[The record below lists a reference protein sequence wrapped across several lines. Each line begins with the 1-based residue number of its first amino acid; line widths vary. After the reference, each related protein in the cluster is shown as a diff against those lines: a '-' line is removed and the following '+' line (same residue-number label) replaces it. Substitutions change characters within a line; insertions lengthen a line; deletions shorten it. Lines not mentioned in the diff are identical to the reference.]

1 MAMLEVNHLAIQFGG
16 LRAVDGFNVSI
27 EKGQLYGLIGP
38 NGAGKTTLI
47 RHLTGIYRGDSGNVR
62 IDGSPVY
69 ENREAKAK
77 IAYIPDDLFYFK
89 QANTLEMKKYYQGIY
104 KTFNTEL
111 FDRLQEFFPSIN
123 VKRNIRRL
131 SKGMQKQVAFWL
143 AICTMPQVMILDEP
157 VDGLDPVMR
166 RQIWSIILS
175 EATEHESTILVSSHN
190 LRELEDIC
198 DHIGLLHKG
207 GILLS
212 RDLEDM
218 KYHIHKLQCVIR
230 DPEKEKELLEEL
242 NVVQYEKRGS
252 LLTVIARGTRQEILM
267 SIEEKNPVFSE
278 VLPLTLEEIF
288 ISETEVA
295 GYDIKEIIHDAV
307 KG

>member
-1 MAMLEVNHLAIQFGG
+1 MIEVSHLTKYFHDLKALDDASLHVKRGAI
-16 LRAVDGFNVSI
+16 
-27 EKGQLYGLIGP
+27 YGLVGP

-47 RHLTGIYRGDSGNVR
+47 RHLTGIYRGDSGSVQ
-62 IDGSPVY
+62 IDGVPVY

-89 QANTLEMKKYYQGIY
+89 QANTLDMKKYYQGIY

-111 FDRLQEFFPSIN
+111 FDRLQDFFPSIN

-143 AICTMPQVMILDEP
+143 SICTMPQVMILDEP

-175 EATEHESTILVSSHN
+175 EAAEHESTILVSSHN

-198 DHIGLLHKG
+198 DHV
-207 GILLS
+207 GIMHNGKVILERSLS
-212 RDLEDM
+212 DLQGSVSKIQVAFQEGM
-218 KYHIHKLQCVIR
+218 PSL
-230 DPEKEKELLEEL
+230 PKEF
-242 NVVQYEKRGS
+242 
-252 LLTVIARGTRQEILM
+252 EILHM
-267 SIEEKNPVFSE
+267 SNTGRVYTLIVKGDPLAAKKMLTSMHPMLIDI
-278 VLPLTLEEIF
+278 LPLTLEEIF
-288 ISETEVA
+288 IYEMGGVNYEIK
-295 GYDIKEIIHDAV
+295 DILF
-307 KG
+307 